1 MSHLTEQMLKQL
13 LDHDDIQAR
22 LKARS
27 VPTFPASWKAGFWDR
42 TLGRDAPWGDFQTA
56 WSLLRMGRVEEGR
69 ELIRRLCKYH
79 DTDRDNL
86 ALGAFELLRAPEDRA
101 KSGRLLRKL
110 SRRFVGC
117 SEFHALLTIGL
128 IYSNA
133 RLSYAA
139 YQRNDGNPGSVFGTF
154 LNDLRDVAISDI
166 QHQILFG
173 KVGDTIA
180 SVIVQPVVKGFAQF
194 LLRNHEEALSMFAR
208 GYREADQMG
217 ACYVR
222 ILGKTLTQTQHESLA
237 GMIQIVAL
245 KGLRLTLF
253 DLGLDALATRVE
265 ELLEMERQLLDDII
279 VAGIVRESN
288 PAT

>member
-1 MSHLTEQMLKQL
+1 MSQLTEQTLKQL

-27 VPTFPASWKAGFWDR
+27 VPPVPASWKAGFLDR
-42 TLGRDAPWGDFQTA
+42 TLGRDAPWDDFQTA
-56 WSLLRMGRVEEGR
+56 WSLLRMGRLEEGR
-69 ELIRRLCKYH
+69 ELMRRLCKYH

-110 SRRFVGC
+110 SRRFAGC
-117 SEFHALLTIGL
+117 SEFHAL
-128 IYSNA
+128 
-133 RLSYAA
+133 
-139 YQRNDGNPGSVFGTF
+139 
-154 LNDLRDVAISDI
+154 
-166 QHQILFG
+166 
-173 KVGDTIA
+173 
-180 SVIVQPVVKGFAQF
+180 
-194 LLRNHEEALSMFAR
+194 
-208 GYREADQMG
+208 
-217 ACYVR
+217 YVR

-253 DLGLDALATRVE
+253 DLGLDALAKRVE
-265 ELLEMERQLLDDII
+265 DLLDMERHLLEDII
-279 VAGIVRESN
+279 VAGIVHEAN